1 MALPPGQ
8 NRTPFTIIRDDFNY
22 PAKDTELIF
31 GSDYAHSEYVIPM
44 ARFKFFDA
52 TGADSTAPSIY
63 IRLGGTFN
71 TQLSNGYQE
80 TTGIFGGVTPGSK
93 VGVEGLGE
101 FSALLGK
108 VKGSALE
115 AIQKGLANA
124 LGAGVGYISSAGQ
137 SGKPQIEFLT
147 RKLFNSFQQLIYQ
160 GPRFRAFQLPFN
172 MKPTSYQEA
181 KIMRD
186 IIHTFRVASSPR
198 SNFEDTLKEDDE
210 NALTNSSG
218 SGVDA
223 EALKAELEAM
233 SDEDRRIKL
242 TELGL
247 DAFNNETGA
256 EIMEASN
263 APLTFGY
270 PDMVQLEFILY
281 KKGSGTPKGV
291 GPNMDDN
298 LDTITMLFQSEYCMI
313 ENVGLDYGAQNK
325 MVFLSS
331 PESADTSDKEVGDYF
346 PSEVNMTIALK
357 ESVLITA
364 AYASAEHGTAG
375 RTIF

>member
-1 MALPPGQ
+1 MATD
-8 NRTPFTIIRDDFNY
+8 RTPFTTIRDGFSY
-22 PAKDTELIF
+22 PDKDTELIF

-52 TGADSTAPSIY
+52 TGAESDAPTIY

-80 TTGIFGGVTPGSK
+80 TTGIFGSVTPGSK

-101 FSALLGK
+101 FSELLGQ

-137 SGKPQIEFLT
+137 SGKPQLEFLT

-198 SNFEDTLKEDDE
+198 GDTKDTLVSDDE
-210 NALTNSSG
+210 NTLAESG
-218 SGVDA
+218 ISVAD
-223 EALKAELEAM
+223 LEAINALP
-233 SDEDRRIKL
+233 EEEKKIRL

-247 DAFNNETGA
+247 DAFNNETGTN
-256 EIMEASN
+256 ITEASN

-281 KKGSGTPKGV
+281 KKGIGDVSIGEDTYT
-291 GPNMDDN
+291 
-298 LDTITMLFQSEYCMI
+298 DTITMLFQSEYCMI

-331 PESADTSDKEVGDYF
+331 PESAGNANNVGEYF

-364 AYASAEHGTAG
+364 GYASAEHGTAG

>member
-1 MALPPGQ
+1 MTTE
-8 NRTPFTIIRDDFNY
+8 RTPFTIIRDAPTY

-52 TGADSTAPSIY
+52 TGADSDAPSIY

-80 TTGIFGGVTPGSK
+80 SSGIFGTVTPGQK
-93 VGVEGLGE
+93 VGVDSLKE
-101 FSALLGK
+101 FSDLLGK

-124 LGAGVGYISSAGQ
+124 LGAGAGYISSAGQ

-160 GPRFRAFQLPFN
+160 GPRFRSFQLPFN
-172 MKPTSYQEA
+172 MKPTSYEEA

-198 SNFEDTLKEDDE
+198 SHLGDTLAEDKED
-210 NALTNSSG
+210 ALIASG
-218 SGVDA
+218 KSLADI
-223 EALKAELEAM
+223 EAFTASLEGL
-233 SDEDRRIKL
+233 SDTEKRIKL
-242 TELGL
+242 TEEGL
-247 DAFNNETGA
+247 DAFNNDIGQQIQDE
-256 EIMEASN
+256 SN

-281 KKGSGTPKGV
+281 KKGTGDLTIGEDKYA
-291 GPNMDDN
+291 
-298 LDTITMLFQSEYCMI
+298 DTITMLFQSEYCMI

-331 PESADTSDKEVGDYF
+331 PESAEAGDYF

-364 AYASAEHGTAG
+364 AYASAEHATSG

>member
-1 MALPPGQ
+1 MAT
-8 NRTPFTIIRDDFNY
+8 RTPFTIIRDGFNY
-22 PAKDTELIF
+22 PAKDTELVF
-31 GSDYAHSEYVIPM
+31 GSDYAHAEYVIPM

-52 TGADSTAPSIY
+52 TGAESKAPTIY

-80 TTGIFGGVTPGSK
+80 TTGIFGGVTPG
-93 VGVEGLGE
+93 GLGE
-101 FSALLGK
+101 GGLSGFTEILGK

-124 LGAGVGYISSAGQ
+124 LGAGVGYIASAGQ

-172 MKPTSYQEA
+172 MKPTSYEEA

-198 SNFEDTLKEDDE
+198 SNYDDTLKSDE
-210 NALTNSSG
+210 EAILEG
-218 SGVDA
+218 SAGSADEA
-223 EALKAELEAM
+223 ERIAKELEAL
-233 SDEDRRIKL
+233 SEEERRIRL
-242 TELGL
+242 TEMAL
-247 DAFNNETGA
+247 DSFNNDTGS
-256 EIMEASN
+256 EIERESN

-281 KKGSGTPKGV
+281 KKGTG
-291 GPNMDDN
+291 N
-298 LDTITMLFQSEYCMI
+298 LDITTGEITDTYTDTITMLFQSEYCMI

-331 PESADTSDKEVGDYF
+331 PESANTGDYF

>member
-1 MALPPGQ
+1 MAT
-8 NRTPFTIIRDDFNY
+8 RTPFTIIRDDFDY

-52 TGADSTAPSIY
+52 TGAESKAPTIY

-80 TTGIFGGVTPGSK
+80 TAGIFGGVTPGAET
-93 VGVEGLGE
+93 GVEGGLAGFTKILGQ
-101 FSALLGK
+101 

-198 SNFEDTLKEDDE
+198 SNFDDLLKEDD
-210 NALTNSSG
+210 
-218 SGVDA
+218 D
-223 EALKAELEAM
+223 EALIKSAGSAEEANRLKKELEEM
-233 SDEDRRIKL
+233 SEEDRQIKL
-242 TELGL
+242 TEMGL

-256 EIMEASN
+256 EIQEASN

-281 KKGSGTPKGV
+281 KKGSG
-291 GPNMDDN
+291 N
-298 LDTITMLFQSEYCMI
+298 LDITTGEITDTYTDTITMLFQSEYCMI
-313 ENVGLDYGAQNK
+313 ENIGLDYGAQNK

-331 PESADTSDKEVGDYF
+331 PESANTGDYF

>member
-1 MALPPGQ
+1 MATALPPED
-8 NRTPFTIIRDDFNY
+8 RTPFTIIRDTFEY

-52 TGADSTAPSIY
+52 TGKESTAPSIY

-80 TTGIFGGVTPGSK
+80 TSGIFGGVEPGK
-93 VGVEGLGE
+93 TIGVEGGLAG
-101 FSALLGK
+101 FTDLLGQ

-124 LGAGVGYISSAGQ
+124 LGAGVGYIGSAGQ
-137 SGKPQIEFLT
+137 SGKPQLEFLT
-147 RKLFNSFQQLIYQ
+147 RKLFNSFQQVIYQ
-160 GPRFRAFQLPFN
+160 GPRFRSFQLPFN

-198 SNFEDTLKEDDE
+198 GNTEDKLAPDDE
-210 NALTNSSG
+210 NALINS
-218 SGVDA
+218 VTDQNQLDA
-223 EALKAELEAM
+223 INALPDDQK
-233 SDEDRRIKL
+233 RIKL

-247 DAFNNETGA
+247 DAFNNDVGTDITER
-256 EIMEASN
+256 SN

-281 KKGSGTPKGV
+281 KKGSGTPSGV
-291 GPNMDDN
+291 GPNIDDN

-331 PESADTSDKEVGDYF
+331 PESAEAGDYF

-364 AYASAEHGTAG
+364 GYASAEHGTAG

>member
-1 MALPPGQ
+1 MATD
-8 NRTPFTIIRDDFNY
+8 RTPFTTIRDDFEY

-52 TGADSTAPSIY
+52 TGKESTAPTIY

-80 TTGIFGGVTPGSK
+80 TTGIFGSVTPGAET
-93 VGVEGLGE
+93 GVEGGLAGFTKILGQ
-101 FSALLGK
+101 

-124 LGAGVGYISSAGQ
+124 LGAGVGYIASAGQ
-137 SGKPQIEFLT
+137 SGKPQLEFLT

-198 SNFEDTLKEDDE
+198 GNTEDTLTPDDD
-210 NALTNSSG
+210 NALANS
-218 SGVDA
+218 VTDQA
-223 EALKAELEAM
+223 EFDRINALPEEEK
-233 SDEDRRIKL
+233 RIAL

-247 DAFNNETGA
+247 DAFNNETGTD
-256 EIMEASN
+256 ITEASN

-281 KKGSGTPKGV
+281 KKGV
-291 GPNMDDN
+291 GDVTVGEDTYT
-298 LDTITMLFQSEYCMI
+298 DTITMLFQSEYCMI

-331 PESADTSDKEVGDYF
+331 PESAGDANNIGEYF

-364 AYASAEHGTAG
+364 GYASAEHGTAG

>member
-1 MALPPGQ
+1 
-8 NRTPFTIIRDDFNY
+8 
-22 PAKDTELIF
+22 
-31 GSDYAHSEYVIPM
+31 
-44 ARFKFFDA
+44 
-52 TGADSTAPSIY
+52 
-63 IRLGGTFN
+63 
-71 TQLSNGYQE
+71 
-80 TTGIFGGVTPGSK
+80 
-93 VGVEGLGE
+93 
-101 FSALLGK
+101 
-108 VKGSALE
+108 
-115 AIQKGLANA
+115 
-124 LGAGVGYISSAGQ
+124 
-137 SGKPQIEFLT
+137 
-147 RKLFNSFQQLIYQ
+147 
-160 GPRFRAFQLPFN
+160 

-198 SNFEDTLKEDDE
+198 SNFDDILKEDDE
-210 NALTNSSG
+210 NALINSAG
-218 SGVDA
+218 SVDEAEEEKAEA
-223 EALKAELEAM
+223 EALSE
-233 SDEDRRIKL
+233 EDRRIRL
-242 TELGL
+242 TEMGL

-281 KKGSGTPKGV
+281 KKGSG
-291 GPNMDDN
+291 GPVAPGTNLDDN
-298 LDTITMLFQSEYCMI
+298 PDTITMLFQSEYCMI

-331 PESADTSDKEVGDYF
+331 PESAGNANNVGEYF

-364 AYASAEHGTAG
+364 GYASAEHATDG

>member
-1 MALPPGQ
+1 MTTE
-8 NRTPFTIIRDDFNY
+8 RTPFTIIRDAPTY

-52 TGADSTAPSIY
+52 TGADSDAPSIY

-80 TTGIFGGVTPGSK
+80 SSGIFGTVTPGQK
-93 VGVEGLGE
+93 VGVDSLKE
-101 FSALLGK
+101 FSDLLGK

-124 LGAGVGYISSAGQ
+124 LGAGVGYIASAGQ

-160 GPRFRAFQLPFN
+160 GPRFRSFQLPFN
-172 MKPTSYQEA
+172 MKPTSYEEA

-198 SNFEDTLKEDDE
+198 SHLGDTLKSDE
-210 NALTNSSG
+210 EAVLEGSAVSG
-218 SGVDA
+218 SEA
-223 EALKAELEAM
+223 ERIANELETL
-233 SDEDRRIKL
+233 SKEEQKIRL
-242 TELGL
+242 TEMAL
-247 DAFNNETGA
+247 DSFNNDTGN
-256 EIMEASN
+256 EIVTKSD

-281 KKGSGTPKGV
+281 KKGSGNSSGYT
-291 GPNMDDN
+291 
-298 LDTITMLFQSEYCMI
+298 DTITMLFQSDYCMI
-313 ENVGLDYGAQNK
+313 ETVGLDYGAQNK

-331 PESADTSDKEVGDYF
+331 PESATAGDYF

-364 AYASAEHGTAG
+364 AYASAEHQTAG

>member
-1 MALPPGQ
+1 MAET
-8 NRTPFTIIRDDFNY
+8 RTPFTIVRAAANY
-22 PAKDTELIF
+22 PDKATELIF

-52 TGADSTAPSIY
+52 TGAESTAPSIY

-80 TTGIFGGVTPGSK
+80 TSGIFGGVTPGQTSG
-93 VGVEGLGE
+93 VGSLSG
-101 FSALLGK
+101 FTDLLGK

-137 SGKPQIEFLT
+137 SGKPQLEFLT

-198 SNFEDTLKEDDE
+198 GNTEDTLTPDDE
-210 NALTNSSG
+210 NALANS
-218 SGVDA
+218 VTDI
-223 EALKAELEAM
+223 AELE
-233 SDEDRRIKL
+233 RINALPEEEKRIAL

-247 DAFNNETGA
+247 DAFNNETGTK
-256 EIMEASN
+256 IMEASN

-281 KKGSGTPKGV
+281 KKGTGDLTV
-291 GPNMDDN
+291 GEDKYT
-298 LDTITMLFQSEYCMI
+298 DTITMLFQSEYCMI

-331 PESADTSDKEVGDYF
+331 PESAGDANTVGDYF

-364 AYASAEHGTAG
+364 GYASAEHGTVG

>member
-1 MALPPGQ
+1 MAET
-8 NRTPFTIIRDDFNY
+8 RTPFTIVRAAANY
-22 PAKDTELIF
+22 PDKATELIF

-52 TGADSTAPSIY
+52 TGAESTAPSIY

-80 TTGIFGGVTPGSK
+80 TSGIFGGVTPGQTSG
-93 VGVEGLGE
+93 VGSLSG
-101 FSALLGK
+101 FTDLLGK

-124 LGAGVGYISSAGQ
+124 LGAGAGYIGSAGQ

-198 SNFEDTLKEDDE
+198 SHLGDTLQSDDE
-210 NALTNSSG
+210 RLLEDSAVSG
-218 SGVDA
+218 SEA
-223 EALKAELEAM
+223 ERIANELKELPE
-233 SDEDRRIKL
+233 EEQRIRL
-242 TELGL
+242 TEMALE
-247 DAFNNETGA
+247 AFNNDTGSQI
-256 EIMEASN
+256 ESQSN

-281 KKGSGTPKGV
+281 KKGSGTPTGV

-331 PESADTSDKEVGDYF
+331 PESAEDGEYF

-364 AYASAEHGTAG
+364 GYASAEHATAG

>member
-1 MALPPGQ
+1 MATT
-8 NRTPFTIIRDDFNY
+8 RTPFTIVRDEFKY
-22 PAKDTELIF
+22 PDQATELIF
-31 GSDYAHSEYVIPM
+31 GSDYAHSEYVVPM

-52 TGADSTAPSIY
+52 TGAESTAPTIY

-80 TTGIFGGVTPGSK
+80 TTGIFGGVTPG
-93 VGVEGLGE
+93 GLGE
-101 FSALLGK
+101 GGLSGFTEILGK

-160 GPRFRAFQLPFN
+160 GPRFRSFQLPFN
-172 MKPTSYQEA
+172 MKPTSYEEA
-181 KIMRD
+181 KIMRN

-198 SNFEDTLKEDDE
+198 GNFEDTLKSDDE
-210 NALTNSSG
+210 AILEG
-218 SGVDA
+218 SAGSVDEA
-223 EALKAELEAM
+223 ERIARELEAL
-233 SDEDRRIKL
+233 SEEERRIRL
-242 TELGL
+242 TEMALES
-247 DAFNNETGA
+247 FNNDTGSEIET
-256 EIMEASN
+256 ASN

-281 KKGSGTPKGV
+281 KKGVEDIKVTV
-291 GPNMDDN
+291 GEIEDTYS
-298 LDTITMLFQSEYCMI
+298 DTITLLFQSEYCMI

-331 PESADTSDKEVGDYF
+331 PESAKDGEYF

-364 AYASAEHGTAG
+364 GYASAEHATDL

>member
-1 MALPPGQ
+1 MAT
-8 NRTPFTIIRDDFNY
+8 RTPFTIIRDDFSY
-22 PAKDTELIF
+22 PDKDTELIF

-52 TGADSTAPSIY
+52 TGAESKAPTIY

-80 TTGIFGGVTPGSK
+80 TSGIFGSVTPG
-93 VGVEGLGE
+93 GLGE
-101 FSALLGK
+101 GGLSGFTEILGK

-198 SNFEDTLKEDDE
+198 SNFDDILKEDDE
-210 NALTNSSG
+210 NALINSAG
-218 SGVDA
+218 SVDEA
-223 EALKAELEAM
+223 ERISKELEAL
-233 SDEDRRIKL
+233 SPEARQLRL
-242 TELGL
+242 TEMGL

-256 EIMEASN
+256 QIQEESN

-281 KKGSGTPKGV
+281 KKGIGDTQISV
-291 GPNMDDN
+291 GGIPDTYT
-298 LDTITMLFQSEYCMI
+298 DTITMLFQSEYCMI

-331 PESADTSDKEVGDYF
+331 PESAGDANTVGDYF

-364 AYASAEHGTAG
+364 GYASAEHGTEG

>member
-1 MALPPGQ
+1 MAT
-8 NRTPFTIIRDDFNY
+8 RTPFTIIRDEFNY
-22 PAKDTELIF
+22 PAQDTELIF

-52 TGADSTAPSIY
+52 TGAESTAPAIY

-124 LGAGVGYISSAGQ
+124 LGAGVGYIGSAGQ

-198 SNFEDTLKEDDE
+198 SNFDDILKEDDE
-210 NALTNSSG
+210 NALINSAG
-218 SGVDA
+218 SVDEA
-223 EALKAELEAM
+223 ERISKELEAL
-233 SDEDRRIKL
+233 SPEARQLRL
-242 TELGL
+242 TEMGL

-256 EIMEASN
+256 QIQEESN

-281 KKGSGTPKGV
+281 KKGIGDTQISV
-291 GPNMDDN
+291 GGIPDTYT
-298 LDTITMLFQSEYCMI
+298 DTITMLFQSEYCMI

-331 PESADTSDKEVGDYF
+331 PESAGDANTVGDYF

-364 AYASAEHGTAG
+364 GYASAEHGTEG

>member
-1 MALPPGQ
+1 MALPPGEA
-8 NRTPFTIIRDDFNY
+8 RTPFTTIRDDFNY
-22 PAKDTELIF
+22 PAQDTELIF

-52 TGADSTAPSIY
+52 TGAESTAPAIY

-137 SGKPQIEFLT
+137 SGKPQLEFLT

-198 SNFEDTLKEDDE
+198 GNTEDTLVSDDE
-210 NALTNSSG
+210 NTLAESG
-218 SGVDA
+218 ISVAD
-223 EALKAELEAM
+223 LEAINALP
-233 SDEDRRIKL
+233 EEEKRIRL

-247 DAFNNETGA
+247 DAFNNETGT
-256 EIMEASN
+256 EITEASN

-281 KKGSGTPKGV
+281 KKGSGG
-291 GPNMDDN
+291 GPVPPGINLDDN
-298 LDTITMLFQSEYCMI
+298 PDTITMLFQSEYCMI

-331 PESADTSDKEVGDYF
+331 PESAGDANNVGEYF

-364 AYASAEHGTAG
+364 GYASAEHGTAG

>member
-1 MALPPGQ
+1 MAT
-8 NRTPFTIIRDDFNY
+8 RTPFTTIRDNFDY

-52 TGADSTAPSIY
+52 TGAESSAPTIY

-80 TTGIFGGVTPGSK
+80 TTGIFGSVTPGAET
-93 VGVEGLGE
+93 GVEGGLAGFTKILGQ
-101 FSALLGK
+101 

-124 LGAGVGYISSAGQ
+124 LGAGVGYIASAGQ
-137 SGKPQIEFLT
+137 SGKPQLEFLT

-172 MKPTSYQEA
+172 MKPTSFQEA

-198 SNFEDTLKEDDE
+198 GNTEDTLTGDDE
-210 NALTNSSG
+210 NTLANSGISQEEFDRINALP
-218 SGVDA
+218 
-223 EALKAELEAM
+223 EEEK
-233 SDEDRRIKL
+233 RIAL

-247 DAFNNETGA
+247 DAFNNETGT
-256 EIMEASN
+256 EIAEASN

-281 KKGSGTPKGV
+281 KKGISDVNV
-291 GPNMDDN
+291 GEDTYT
-298 LDTITMLFQSEYCMI
+298 DTITMLFQSEYCMI

-331 PESADTSDKEVGDYF
+331 PESAGDANNIGEYF

-364 AYASAEHGTAG
+364 GYASAEHGTAG

>member
-1 MALPPGQ
+1 MATD
-8 NRTPFTIIRDDFNY
+8 RTPFTIIRDDFSY
-22 PAKDTELIF
+22 PDKDTELIF

-52 TGADSTAPSIY
+52 TGAESKAPTIY

-80 TTGIFGGVTPGSK
+80 TTGIFGSVTPGSK

-101 FSALLGK
+101 FSALLGQ

-137 SGKPQIEFLT
+137 SGKPQLEFLT

-198 SNFEDTLKEDDE
+198 GNTEDTLTPDDE
-210 NALTNSSG
+210 NTLIESGGVTQEELDAINALP
-218 SGVDA
+218 DDQKR
-223 EALKAELEAM
+223 L
-233 SDEDRRIKL
+233 RL

-247 DAFNNETGA
+247 DAFNNETGT
-256 EIMEASN
+256 EITEASN

-281 KKGSGTPKGV
+281 KKGIGDVSIGEDTYT
-291 GPNMDDN
+291 
-298 LDTITMLFQSEYCMI
+298 DTITMLFQSEYCMI

-331 PESADTSDKEVGDYF
+331 PESAGNANNVGEYF

-364 AYASAEHGTAG
+364 GYASAEHGTAG